1 VGRKK
6 GNAMSETLSNQL
18 RFEEIVRCL
27 QGGHV
32 QAALHIAQ
40 AAAAECAQVIEEYE
54 EWAEGQAA
62 EEDAYRAM
70 CAAGSVEVFEE
81 VPF

>member
-1 VGRKK
+1 MGRKT

-18 RFEEIVRCL
+18 RFEEIARCL

-40 AAAAECAQVIEEYE
+40 AAAAECARVEEYE
-54 EWAEGQAA
+54 QWAEAQAA
-62 EEDAYRAM
+62 EEEAFRAM
-70 CAAGSVEVFEE
+70 CAAGPVEVFEE